1 MEGVQ
6 KVRTPEI
13 DYVITYVDGSDPVW
27 QKEYEKVSGKK
38 INAEKSERFRSWDNL
53 RYNLRAVEKYMPFI
67 RKVHLVVSGPSQVP
81 DWLDTDV
88 VHVVY
93 HKDII
98 PEKFLPVF
106 CSTAIE
112 LFLGFIP
119 GLANCFIY
127 ANDDTFV
134 NRPCK
139 ETDFF
144 IDGKP
149 VLNYDVQRSKYNFG
163 SQYEIQ
169 LSNSFKLAQKASGK
183 VVKGKKCVPPHSIN
197 PMTVNSYQKV
207 WMAVGSQ
214 IEKEVTK
221 FRKDSNYNQYLFSF
235 YERLTDNFA
244 RNEGVTNAYIHFT
257 GRSLPSVCK
266 EIENNKK
273 KLICVNDAGVTAFNL
288 FKETFNNL
296 YPNMSKYEKL
306 NNPRKDK
313 PLEVHLYTLCYNEM
327 ALMPFAVDYWKT
339 VADKVFVLDNGSTD
353 GSIEYLQSIPGVEII
368 HFGDKT
374 GFNDR
379 LNMRVKNHVWKAS
392 KGKADFVIVTDF
404 DEFMYAPDLRAE
416 LQGMK
421 DRGETI
427 CKPRGYNV
435 YSKDFPEYEEGKLC
449 HEICGKAIAD
459 KMFFKVTIFNPN
471 EIKEMRYEPGAHNC
485 RPLGNVRWYTGDNI
499 FLFHHKNLGLDYIFK
514 RNGLY
519 RKRLSQENKRM
530 GWGVQYSLSE
540 KKIID
545 DFNNIY
551 KKCKKIDDIITER
564 TEQEDNGK

>member
-1 MEGVQ
+1 MPLSG
-6 KVRTPEI
+6 EI

-27 QKEYEKVSGKK
+27 QEEYTKVSGKK
-38 INAEKSERFRSWDNL
+38 INAEKSERFRSWDTL
-53 RYNLRAVEKYMPFI
+53 RYNLRAVEKNLPFI
-67 RKVHLVVSGPSQVP
+67 RNVYLVVSGPSQVP
-81 DWLDTDV
+81 SWINTDT

-98 PEKFLPVF
+98 PAKYLPVF

-112 LFLGFIP
+112 MFLGFIP
-119 GLANCFIY
+119 GLADNFIY
-127 ANDDTFV
+127 ANDDTFAMK
-134 NRPCK
+134 PCIPD
-139 ETDFF
+139 DFF
-144 IDGKP
+144 IGGKP
-149 VLNYDVQRSKYNFG
+149 VLNYKVERSKYNYG

-183 VVKGKKCVPPHSIN
+183 TVKGKKCVPPHSMN
-197 PMTVNSYQKV
+197 PMTVTSYRKV
-207 WMAVGSQ
+207 WGAVAADIFKQ
-214 IEKEVTK
+214 VTK
-221 FRKDSNYNQYLFSF
+221 FREDDNYNQYLFSF

-244 RNEGVTNAYIHFT
+244 RHESIDSQYINFY
-257 GRSLPSVCK
+257 GRSLTSVCK
-266 EIENNKK
+266 EIEEPKK
-273 KLICVNDAGVTAFNL
+273 KLICLNDYGVSNYNI
-288 FKETFNNL
+288 FKEKITDTFNKL
-296 YPNMSKYEKL
+296 YPSMSKYEKL
-306 NNPRKDK
+306 EDKTREGK

-353 GSIEYLQSIPGVEII
+353 GSVEYLKNVPGVEVI

-392 KGKADFVIVTDF
+392 RGKADFVIVTDF

-435 YSKDFPEYEEGKLC
+435 YSKDFPEYEKGKLC
-449 HEICGKAIAD
+449 HEICGKVIAD
-459 KMFFKVTIFNPN
+459 KMFCKVTIFNPN
-471 EIKEMRYEPGAHNC
+471 EIKEMRYEPGAHDC
-485 RPLGNVRWYTGDNI
+485 RPLGNVKWYSGDKI
-499 FLFHHKNLGLDYIFK
+499 FLLHHKNLGIDYVLK
-514 RNGLY
+514 RSAVY

-530 GWGVQYSLSE
+530 GWGVQYSIAE
-540 KKIID
+540 KKVRS
-545 DFNNIY
+545 DFNDIY
-551 KKCKKIDDIITER
+551 NKCENSDDII
-564 TEQEDNGK
+564 K